1 MKLLTIKNLDA
12 WYGKVQILKDVKIHI
27 NEGEIVSII
36 GPNGAGKSTLIKSIF
51 GLVPKRRGRIMFRGR
66 NISNTKSSMIVRK
79 GICYVP
85 QGRSVFPSLTVK
97 ENLEMGAFIR
107 KKWLK
112 KRLKRIYERFPIL
125 FKRRNQKA
133 GLLSGGEQQML
144 ALGRALMLRPRLLLL
159 DEPSLGLSPQI
170 KKEIFDKIREVNAEG
185 ISILIVEQNA
195 RMSLQMS
202 DRAYVLETGRNKL
215 EGKGKDLLKDKR
227 VQKLYLGG
235 EF

>member
-1 MKLLTIKNLDA
+1 MLKITGLDA
-12 WYGKVQILKDVKIHI
+12 GYGKIKILHKVGIEI
-27 NEGEIVSII
+27 NDGEIVSII
-36 GPNGAGKSTLIKSIF
+36 GPNGAGKSTLLKSIF
-51 GLVPKRRGRIMFRGR
+51 GLVGHRKGKIIFKGKDLSKTST
-66 NISNTKSSMIVRK
+66 SNIVRK

-97 ENLEMGAFIR
+97 ENLEMGAITR
-107 KKWLK
+107 LSGVK
-112 KRLKRIYERFPIL
+112 KRLNEIFDKFPL
-125 FKRRNQKA
+125 LKQRKNQKA

-144 ALGRALMLRPRLLLL
+144 ALGRALMLNPRLLLL
-159 DEPSLGLSPQI
+159 DEPSLGLSPMIKQQI
-170 KKEIFDKIREVNAEG
+170 FEKILEINKEG
-185 ISILIVEQNA
+185 ISVLIVEQNA
-195 RMSLQMS
+195 RMSLNMS